1 MNINDT
7 STQLLFTTVPIVGIT
22 IEGTGVSGT
31 GFFFSYDLE
40 DGRKV
45 PLLIT
50 NHHVLKDVIQGRFV
64 INLAEGD
71 APSCETISV
80 NFDKSFIEGKKL
92 GELDLVAM
100 PVAPVLSMLEENGK
114 RPFYRSIDSGLI
126 PKKSVLDNLAALEQI
141 TFIGY
146 PSGLYDDYN
155 KTPLIRQGWTSTPA
169 WNDYK
174 GKREF
179 LVDASVFEGSS
190 GSPAFILNQGSY
202 PTTDG
207 IAIGSRLLFMGV
219 ITQTITK
226 EKSEHLDLG
235 TVIRSDAMLDKLKPF
250 VEGLL

>member
-22 IEGTGVSGT
+22 TEGTGVSGT

-114 RPFYRSIDSGLI
+114 RPFYRSHRLWTHPEEECAGQFGGARANHLYRI
-126 PKKSVLDNLAALEQI
+126 PQRAL
-141 TFIGY
+141 
-146 PSGLYDDYN
+146 
-155 KTPLIRQGWTSTPA
+155 
-169 WNDYK
+169 
-174 GKREF
+174 
-179 LVDASVFEGSS
+179 
-190 GSPAFILNQGSY
+190 
-202 PTTDG
+202 
-207 IAIGSRLLFMGV
+207 
-219 ITQTITK
+219 
-226 EKSEHLDLG
+226 
-235 TVIRSDAMLDKLKPF
+235 
-250 VEGLL
+250 

>member
-22 IEGTGVSGT
+22 TEGTGVSGT

-40 DGRKV
+40 DGRNV

-71 APSCETISV
+71 APSRETISV

-100 PVAPVLSMLEENGK
+100 PVAPVLSMLEQNGK

-155 KTPLIRQGWTSTPA
+155 KTPPHQTRLDFHARLERLQGQA
-169 WNDYK
+169 
-174 GKREF
+174 
-179 LVDASVFEGSS
+179 
-190 GSPAFILNQGSY
+190 
-202 PTTDG
+202 
-207 IAIGSRLLFMGV
+207 
-219 ITQTITK
+219 
-226 EKSEHLDLG
+226 
-235 TVIRSDAMLDKLKPF
+235 
-250 VEGLL
+250 